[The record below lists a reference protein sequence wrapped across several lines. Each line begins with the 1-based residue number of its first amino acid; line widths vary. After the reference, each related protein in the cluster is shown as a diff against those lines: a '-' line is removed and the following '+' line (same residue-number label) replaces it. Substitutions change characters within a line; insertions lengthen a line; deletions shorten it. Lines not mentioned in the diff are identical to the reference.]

1 MSFSITPR
9 SLFSLQTAKWTYF
22 SNGYTAE
29 IILED
34 EIYNGYVNGEFVDA
48 TVDFVKICNLLI
60 TEIRNRESEFES
72 RIGNR

>member
-9 SLFSLQTAKWTYF
+9 SLFSLQTASWTYF

-29 IILED
+29 IRLEQ
-34 EIYNGYVNGEFVDA
+34 EIYNGYVNGDYIDS
-48 TVDFVKICNLLI
+48 TVDFVRICNLLI
-60 TEIRNRESEFES
+60 TEIRNRESEFEN